1 MANFKLSA
9 AAEADIV
16 ALLAWTESRFGDLAR
31 RRYETLLAS
40 ALRDIA
46 ADPDRLGSLSRPE
59 LGADVRSYHL
69 FYSRERARHH
79 GGIVRRPRHFFL
91 YRVTGPDGIGIGRV
105 LHDTMEAAQ
114 HLPPDYGDV

>member
-31 RRYETLLAS
+31 RRYEILLAS

-46 ADPDRLGSLSRPE
+46 ADPDRPGSLPRPE

-69 FYSRERARHH
+69 LYSRERARHH
-79 GGIVRRPRHFFL
+79 GGIVRRPRHFLTASL
-91 YRVTGPDGIGIGRV
+91 YQRSLVVTVGIALRSSA
-105 LHDTMEAAQ
+105 TQA
-114 HLPPDYGDV
+114 HLA